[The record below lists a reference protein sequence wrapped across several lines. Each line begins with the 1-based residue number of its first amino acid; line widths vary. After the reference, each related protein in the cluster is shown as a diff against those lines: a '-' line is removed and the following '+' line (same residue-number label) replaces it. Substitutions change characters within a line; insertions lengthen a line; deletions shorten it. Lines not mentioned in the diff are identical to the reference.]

1 MNLGHRRKFSIGQ
14 TFLQNYK
21 KKNGSQSL
29 MPPNT
34 PAAAKINK
42 ILSGSGEVDD
52 GDLDEETL
60 AHMRKLSYDDSM
72 DSVNGELNAGGSDM
86 LVSSRIEQRARHQ
99 RSNSVFSE
107 EDAQKK
113 AMRKTPLKFEINIV
127 KVPLVGLYGVQFKKT
142 LGNTWN
148 YKTLASQIL
157 EELNL

>member
-1 MNLGHRRKFSIGQ
+1 
-14 TFLQNYK
+14 
-21 KKNGSQSL
+21 

-42 ILSGSGEVDD
+42 ILASNGDIDD

-72 DSVNGELNAGGSDM
+72 DSINGDMNGGGSDM
-86 LVSSRIEQRARHQ
+86 LISSRIEQRARHQ

-107 EDAQKK
+107 DNAQK
-113 AMRKTPLKFEINIV
+113 AAVRKTPLKFEINIV

-142 LGNTWN
+142 LGNTWS

-157 EELNL
+157 DELNL